1 MKAKEQEQEQRL
13 LYDEFIDLLN
23 DVVEREIITCDTS
36 LQLIGLV
43 DDGSMERRVAVD
55 RINRLI
61 DSPKRKIF

>member
-1 MKAKEQEQEQRL
+1 MKAKEQEQRL
-13 LYDEFIDLLN
+13 LYDEFIDLQK
-23 DVVEREIITCDTS
+23 DVVEREIITRDTS

-43 DDGSMERRVAVD
+43 DDGSMEIRVAVD